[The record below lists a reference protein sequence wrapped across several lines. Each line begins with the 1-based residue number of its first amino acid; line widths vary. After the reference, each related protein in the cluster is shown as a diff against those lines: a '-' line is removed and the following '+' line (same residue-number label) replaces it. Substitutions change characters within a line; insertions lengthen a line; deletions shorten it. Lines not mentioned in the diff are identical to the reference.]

1 MALNN
6 TGHCIE
12 YSVGETI
19 PLDNALGS
27 MVTCETGRPCP
38 AAVGETRTCTTLP
51 AATYEGTKK
60 RNTTTSILTLPMP
73 YSSNLFVKSLC
84 QLMRRM
90 RSAWLTYAS

>member
-1 MALNN
+1 MVLKN
-6 TGHCIE
+6 TGRCIE

-38 AAVGETRTCTTLP
+38 AAVGETRTCTTQR
-51 AATYEGTKK
+51 AATYEG
-60 RNTTTSILTLPMP
+60 PF
-73 YSSNLFVKSLC
+73 SSNLFVKALC